1 VNLKQTVY
9 FMTLVG
15 ALAGLICWA
24 AQAWLSDFLPL
35 QQTWLLVMVY
45 AGLMGALIGGLTVGF
60 ADHWTSEKVIPKWV
74 FMGAI
79 LGLFAGLLTGAL
91 YRVVADRVI
100 LGSTS
105 RMAYV
110 IPWLIAGGLIGVA
123 TGMRWASVNALRAF
137 HAFVGGLVG
146 GGLGGL
152 IYTQLGEQPFGQA
165 LAYMLIGSGI
175 TLGVT
180 LAPVLLSDGVL
191 QFISSGDPR
200 AQNKYGS
207 PRQEWVVQDGDNL
220 VIGSQGGGMTATI
233 YAQDVQIY
241 IPDAMVGPK
250 HAVLFAK
257 NKRFYLQL
265 HPENAGPQ
273 GQPIEAL
280 QLGNDNVTGTREIR
294 DGDEIIVGQTLLRF
308 MTKRKQAAP
317 YEAEVHHRE
326 TGRRR

>member
-15 ALAGLICWA
+15 AVAGLVCWVLVA
-24 AQAWLSDFLPL
+24 FLSDIIDVP
-35 QQTWLLVMVY
+35 QRWMVVAIY
-45 AGLMGALIGGLTVGF
+45 ASLMGALISGLTVAF
-60 ADHWTSEKVIPKWV
+60 ADKWTSDKIVPNWV
-74 FMGAI
+74 AVGAL
-79 LGLFAGLLTGAL
+79 LGLMAGLLTGVL
-91 YRVVADRVI
+91 NLVAGAR
-100 LGSTS
+100 LEAATS
-105 RMAYV
+105 AKTQTIAV
-110 IPWLIAGGLIGVA
+110 WVIAGGLIGLA
-123 TGMRWASVNALRAF
+123 AGMRWASVNALRAF
-137 HAFVGGLVG
+137 HSLIGGLFG

-152 IYTQLGEQPFGQA
+152 VFAQLGSQPFAQA
-165 LAYMLIGSGI
+165 FAYMLIGSGI

-207 PRQEWVVQDGDNL
+207 PRQEWVVQDGDHL
-220 VIGSQGGGMTATI
+220 VIGSQGAGMTATV
-233 YAQDVQIY
+233 YTQDVHIY

-265 HPENAGPQ
+265 HQDNAGPL
-273 GQPIEAL
+273 GQPLEPL
-280 QLGNDNVTGTREIR
+280 QLGNDNVTGTREVR

-308 MTKRKQAAP
+308 STRRKQADYGA
-317 YEAEVHHRE
+317 EAG
-326 TGRRR
+326 GRR